1 MSNKIEDSFNN
12 FIKEMEEK
20 EQPICNIENQ
30 EDCDSY
36 GS

>member
-30 EDCDSY
+30 EDCDSC